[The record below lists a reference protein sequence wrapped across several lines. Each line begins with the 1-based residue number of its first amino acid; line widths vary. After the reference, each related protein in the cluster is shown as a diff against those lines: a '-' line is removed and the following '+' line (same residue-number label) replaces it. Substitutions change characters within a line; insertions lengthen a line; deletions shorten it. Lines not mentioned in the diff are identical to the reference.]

1 MAVVKCSACG
11 TRFKWSFAEKGKW
24 PDYCE
29 NPQCETFIGNTRADN
44 DIVMPSLRSATTKHN
59 DDFYRQMEKGSEHR
73 MHLAAEASGAPAS
86 EFSSLKIT
94 DLNDRRDAEIAA
106 KPVQN
111 SVTQLMA
118 ANPGIGG
125 FQSNAG
131 LGYSGYVQQG
141 PEPNAGARMMT
152 KLHGIHSDISK
163 GSAVSNLPALETQQP
178 GYRRRG

>member
-1 MAVVKCSACG
+1 MAIVKCSACG
-11 TRFKWSFAEKGKW
+11 TKFKWSFAKEGKW

-29 NPQCETFIGNTRADN
+29 NPECDTFIGNTRSDT
-44 DIVMPSLRSATTKHN
+44 DIVMPSLRGANTKHN

-73 MHLAAEASGAPAS
+73 VHLAAEASGLPAS
-86 EFSSLKIT
+86 ELSDLKIT
-94 DLNDRRDAEIAA
+94 NLNDRRDAEVAA
-106 KPVQN
+106 IPVQN

-125 FQSNAG
+125 FQGSAG
-131 LGYSGYVQQG
+131 LGYSGPVQTG

-152 KLHGIHSDISK
+152 KLSGMHNELSK
-163 GSAVSNLPALETQQP
+163 GSAISNRPALETQQP

>member
-1 MAVVKCSACG
+1 MAVVKCTACG
-11 TRFKWSFAEKGKW
+11 TKFKWSFAKEGKW

-29 NPQCETFIGNTRADN
+29 NPECTTFIGNTRADN

-59 DDFYRQMEKGSEHR
+59 DNFYRQMEKGSEHR
-73 MHLAAEASGAPAS
+73 VHLAAEAAGVSAS
-86 EFSSLKIT
+86 ELSDLKIT
-94 DLNDRRDAEIAA
+94 NLNDRRDAEVAA
-106 KPVQN
+106 MPINN

-118 ANPGIGG
+118 ANPGVGG
-125 FQSNAG
+125 FQSQAG

-152 KLHGIHSDISK
+152 KLGSYHAELSK